1 MAWKIYKPGQGYY
14 TRLLSGIG
22 AGVLV
27 VAGVDWV
34 WKKLST
40 LKTETFNV
48 IYLQAGVAVAILA
61 IFGFLFYRWIGVKP
75 RTSDF
80 LIATEGEMKKVNWP
94 TRKEVIGSTWVVVCC
109 MILLVALLFVADI
122 SFAWLFRQ
130 MGILEQ

>member
-14 TRLLSGIG
+14 TRLLSAIG

-27 VAGVDWV
+27 IAGVDWI

-40 LKTETFNV
+40 LKAESFNV
-48 IYLQAGVAVAILA
+48 VYLQAGVAVAILA
-61 IFGFLFYRWIGVKP
+61 LFGLLFYRWIGVKP

-94 TRKEVIGSTWVVVCC
+94 TRKEVVGSTWVVVCC
-109 MILLVALLFVADI
+109 MVLLVALLFVADI